1 MQKKLLVSLVLG
13 IILSVSAMY
22 LAFRNV
28 PLSEMIIYIRT
39 INYVWFLPTAL
50 LVLFTFLLR
59 TIRWQLILKG
69 YQAIRFGEAF
79 HPLMIGFM
87 MNCILP
93 GRVGELARPT
103 LLRQKYGIP
112 ITTGLTTVAAERI
125 YDIIILI
132 MLFGMVFSTIAAQPD
147 LEVAFGSQR
156 LNSQALQNIAWA
168 MIRLMMVLLL
178 GLLVI
183 IIPCTRKWLK
193 VLITYS
199 TSWIG
204 NLTPRIKNITER
216 TANVII
222 NMVDNIAAGLSLVKQ
237 PRRLMACSALTIAIW
252 GITLLSYH
260 VFTLGCPGITLNF
273 MQLTT
278 LMVVICF
285 FIALPSVPGFW
296 GLWEAGG
303 VFALSLFD
311 IPAKDAAGF
320 TLVNHAVQ
328 IIPVI
333 IVGWISA
340 LITGSNIL
348 QLFSKQQLK
357 MTAAPGPANADNP

>member
-13 IILSVSAMY
+13 IILSISAMY

-39 INYVWFLPTAL
+39 INYVWLLPTAL

-59 TIRWQLILKG
+59 TLRWQLILKG

-103 LLRQKYGIP
+103 LLRQQHGIP

-156 LNSQALQNIAWA
+156 LNSQALQNIAWT
-168 MIRLMMVLLL
+168 MIRLMLVLLL

-183 IIPCTRKWLK
+183 IIPWTRKRLK
-193 VLITYS
+193 ILITFGA
-199 TSWIG
+199 SWIG
-204 NLTPRIKNITER
+204 NLTPGIKNIFER
-216 TANVII
+216 VADLIN
-222 NMVDNIAAGLSLVKQ
+222 NMVDNIAAGLSLVKE
-237 PRRLMACSALTIAIW
+237 PRRIVACSAITIAIW

-260 VFTLGCPGITLNF
+260 AFTLGCPGITLDL

-303 VFALSLFD
+303 VFALSLFG
-311 IPAKDAAGF
+311 IPTKEAAGF

-333 IVGWISA
+333 IVGWISV

-348 QLFSKQQLK
+348 QLFSKQEPIVA
-357 MTAAPGPANADNP
+357 TEPVPPNTDRP